1 MRKKRLDGQFGPG
14 RAGLMSFRQR
24 GFARRR
30 IGRCPPP
37 VKASADFAGG
47 PQGLPMILIAHETL
61 SRAAGLA
68 SARGRRAAAPAE
80 ARNAMVEGR
89 PAPARPAARLRSRA
103 KPFGAPRQ
111 PTRRAAGRAE
121 AWTRMRA
128 AAANGVRLLRQSVVG
143 FGAALIVSFW
153 IAAFTLAAQDR
164 AALDFQMQRD
174 AGNLALV
181 FEQNVA
187 HTVADLDRGIEFLRW
202 ARAHA
207 PASVAWAD
215 IVAQDFVS
223 NRETAQT
230 SVIDADGFMVT
241 SSAMLR
247 PSTPM
252 YLGDRE
258 HFLAHVKST
267 DDFLFI
273 SKPVI
278 GRASGRWSVQ
288 FSRRLADSAGQ
299 FAGVVVISLD
309 AARLARNYGELNL
322 GPDGGLALVGDDG
335 ILRAGSGIFA
345 EQIAKPFSEIRPFA
359 GVESGPQGSQ
369 DEGGAASSDLIVER
383 PVAGAPLKVV
393 VAI

>member
-14 RAGLMSFRQR
+14 RAGLMSVRQR

-30 IGRCPPP
+30 IGRSPPP

-68 SARGRRAAAPAE
+68 SALSRRAAAPAE
-80 ARNAMVEGR
+80 TRNAMVEGR
-89 PAPARPAARLRSRA
+89 PAPARPAAGLRSRA
-103 KPFGAPRQ
+103 TPFGAPRL
-111 PTRRAAGRAE
+111 PTKRAAGRAE
-121 AWTRMRA
+121 AWTRMRT
-128 AAANGVRLLRQSVVG
+128 AANGVRLLRQSVVG

-164 AALDFQMQRD
+164 AALAFQMQRD

-181 FEQNVA
+181 FAQNVA

-202 ARAHA
+202 ARAHS

-230 SVIDADGFMVT
+230 SVIGADGFMVT

-247 PSTPM
+247 PSAPM

-258 HFLAHVKST
+258 HFLAHVKSRE
-267 DDFLFI
+267 DFLFI

-288 FSRRLADSAGQ
+288 FSRRLVDGAGQ
-299 FAGVVVISLD
+299 FAGVVVI
-309 AARLARNYGELNL
+309 
-322 GPDGGLALVGDDG
+322 
-335 ILRAGSGIFA
+335 
-345 EQIAKPFSEIRPFA
+345 
-359 GVESGPQGSQ
+359 
-369 DEGGAASSDLIVER
+369 
-383 PVAGAPLKVV
+383 
-393 VAI
+393 